1 VGAARVWMGRG
12 EATWGGWGK
21 GGCLRER
28 EGWLQRGEGGGGC
41 KVGEGEGQLGYGE
54 VRGLQCP

>member
-28 EGWLQRGEGGGGC
+28 EGWLQRGEGGGRLQG
-41 KVGEGEGQLGYGE
+41 G
-54 VRGLQCP
+54 RGRGAARV